1 MKQYEFIKK
10 SKLSECAESCYSEL
24 NETKVI
30 PVLSD
35 AELEEYGVREMTLFQ
50 FQIQREELDKCMDY
64 GKFLMNCG
72 LYQDALIMITFY
84 M

>member
-1 MKQYEFIKK
+1 MRVRDGESKWSCNEEYESIKK

-35 AELEEYGVREMTLFQ
+35 AELEEYGVREMILFN
-50 FQIQREELDKCMDY
+50 FRSSVKS
-64 GKFLMNCG
+64 
-72 LYQDALIMITFY
+72 
-84 M
+84 